1 MLTAR
6 RDASNLDCGNSS
18 QEADDSSGIRVLEGG
33 QMATCDRNALTERTA
48 RRVVTM
54 VPAFIVVGLGVDSM
68 QALVISQVVLSFVLP
83 VPMLALVYFTSR
95 RDVMGEFA
103 STRTTRRAAIGATVV
118 IGALNV
124 VLLVQSIGAMVPH
137 PSGN

>member
-1 MLTAR
+1 
-6 RDASNLDCGNSS
+6 
-18 QEADDSSGIRVLEGG
+18 
-33 QMATCDRNALTERTA
+33 MATCDRNALTERTA